1 MDPIARDRDGLDRVL
16 ARLAFVEVES
26 TEDFV
31 DRVLAALDDDGG
43 ARLSILRP
51 VLRLPSSAW
60 QMVRRRAAGAAAHLA
75 ERDRLR
81 RGAVASSVVL
91 LGVLAIGL
99 EARHL
104 YRLREERAL

>member
-26 TEDFV
+26 PEDFV
-31 DRVLAALDDDGG
+31 DRVLAALDDDGV
-43 ARLSILRP
+43 RLSILRP
-51 VLRLPSSAW
+51 ALWLPSSAW